1 MKTRLNITIEDT
13 LLDQVKDYAASK
25 HLSLSQIIEDYFKS
39 IISSTA
45 KKNNILEMVDNLKAP
60 TGLDDDVDL
69 KKSYYEQRSKK
80 YGFGTAQLPIHSV
93 HEFLQMV

>member
-1 MKTRLNITIEDT
+1 MKARLNITIEDS

-45 KKNNILEMVDNLKAP
+45 KKNNILEMVDNLNAP
-60 TGLDDDVDL
+60 SGLDDDIDL

-80 YGFGTAQLPIHSV
+80 YGF
-93 HEFLQMV
+93 

>member
-1 MKTRLNITIEDT
+1 MKARLNITIEDS

-25 HLSLSQIIEDYFKS
+25 HVSLSQIIEDYFKS

-60 TGLDDDVDL
+60 SGLDDDVDL

-80 YGFGTAQLPIHSV
+80 YGF
-93 HEFLQMV
+93 

>member
-1 MKTRLNITIEDT
+1 MKARLNITIEDS

-60 TGLDDDVDL
+60 SGLDDDIDL

-80 YGFGTAQLPIHSV
+80 YGF
-93 HEFLQMV
+93 